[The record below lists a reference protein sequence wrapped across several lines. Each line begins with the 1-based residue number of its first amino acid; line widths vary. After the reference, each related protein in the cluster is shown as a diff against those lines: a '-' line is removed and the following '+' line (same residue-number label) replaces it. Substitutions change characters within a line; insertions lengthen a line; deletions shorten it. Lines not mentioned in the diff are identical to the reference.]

1 MGRAVFRM
9 SHGSKMRR
17 YEYLPVV
24 AVVAVFAVLASVVAA
39 TTPAWEAPD
48 EPDHVQNAQ
57 TIASGHWYRMDRGAG
72 DEAHQAPLYYVGL
85 AGWQRI
91 WGAPVRQPPARDATA
106 FFFPSR
112 GIYRHQT
119 ARDSA
124 DHRFVL
130 LLRISSILLGVATV
144 LLTAFTARRLS
155 DDPWTP
161 AVAAAVI
168 VGVPRF
174 VFLSGV
180 VNNDNLANTFG
191 GLLTLLLVVFV
202 LRYTPQG
209 EHERERLWWT
219 AAIGATVGL
228 LVLTKASTIPLA
240 LAAVVAIVILRSSWR
255 SLVTML
261 AVAAGSALAVCG
273 WWLVQNQVRYGDPLA
288 HRASIDYLG
297 PIGGIG
303 ARVFGTPPILQ
314 LLFVDVPAKVYHSF
328 WYNSGWGYFKW
339 PTLAY
344 IPFWLALVAALAG
357 LFRVRRSARRTTDS
371 PMIVLAAVVV
381 TAFSAIWITSLSTD
395 TYDGRVAFIG
405 LPALACVAA
414 LGLERWKAP
423 VPVRFVG
430 PAIGVV
436 GTMIAIRQDILT
448 VPWR

>member
-1 MGRAVFRM
+1 
-9 SHGSKMRR
+9 MRR
-17 YEYLPVV
+17 CERIAVV
-24 AVVAVFAVLASVVAA
+24 AVVAVFALLASVVAS

-48 EPDHVQNAQ
+48 EPDHVQN
-57 TIASGHWYRMDRGAG
+57 TETLASGHWYRMERGAG
-72 DEAHQAPLYYVGL
+72 DEAHQAPLYYIGL

-91 WGAPVRQPPARDATA
+91 WGAPVRKPPPRGATA

-112 GIYRHQT
+112 GIYSHQT

-130 LLRISSILLGVATV
+130 LLRISSILLGAATV
-144 LLTAFTARRLS
+144 LLTAFTVRRLS

-161 AVAAAVI
+161 AVAAAVV

-180 VNNDNLANTFG
+180 VNNDNLANTLG
-191 GLLTLLLVVFV
+191 ALLTLLLVVLV
-202 LRYTPQG
+202 LRNRTRSDYESG
-209 EHERERLWWT
+209 RLWWT
-219 AAIGATVGL
+219 AAIGATLGF

-240 LAAVVAIVILRSSWR
+240 LAAVVAIIILRSSWQSR
-255 SLVTML
+255 VTML

-288 HRASIDYLG
+288 HSASIDYLG

-303 ARVFGTPPILQ
+303 ARAFGTPPILG

-339 PTLAY
+339 PTVAY
-344 IPFWLALVAALAG
+344 VPFWLALVAALAG
-357 LFRVRRSARRTTDS
+357 LFLMRRNARGTIGR
-371 PMIVLAAVVV
+371 PLVVLSVIVV
-381 TAFSAIWITSLSTD
+381 TAFSAVWITSLSTD

-405 LPALACVAA
+405 LPALACLAA
-414 LGLERWKAP
+414 LGLERWEAP
-423 VPVRFVG
+423 VPLRFVG

-448 VPWR
+448 VAWR

>member
-1 MGRAVFRM
+1 M
-9 SHGSKMRR
+9 SHDSKMRR
-17 YEYLPVV
+17 YERFAVV
-24 AVVAVFAVLASVVAA
+24 AVVAVFALLASVVAA

-57 TIASGHWYRMDRGAG
+57 TIARGHWYRMERGAG

-91 WGAPVRQPPARDATA
+91 WGASVRKPPARDSRA
-106 FFFPSR
+106 FFSPSR
-112 GIYRHQT
+112 GIYSHRT

-130 LLRISSILLGVATV
+130 LLRLSSVLLGAATV
-144 LLTAFTARRLS
+144 LLTAFTVRRLS

-161 AVAAAVI
+161 AVAAAVV

-180 VNNDNLANTFG
+180 VNNDNLANTLG

-202 LRYTPQG
+202 LRYTPLG
-209 EHERERLWWT
+209 EHERGRLWWT
-219 AAIGATVGL
+219 AAIGATLGL

-255 SLVTML
+255 SLMTML
-261 AVAAGSALAVCG
+261 AVTAGSALVVCG

-297 PIGGIG
+297 PIGGLG
-303 ARVFGTPPILQ
+303 PRVFRTPPMLR
-314 LLFVDVPAKVYHSF
+314 LLFADVPATVYHSF
-328 WYNSGWGYFKW
+328 WYNSGWGYFRW

-357 LFRVRRSARRTTDS
+357 LFVVRRNAHRPIGRPLAVLSV
-371 PMIVLAAVVV
+371 IVVAALSSV
-381 TAFSAIWITSLSTD
+381 WITSLYAD
-395 TYDGRVAFIG
+395 TYDGRLAFIG
-405 LPALACVAA
+405 LPALACLAA
-414 LGLERWKAP
+414 LGLERWRAP
-423 VPVRFVG
+423 VALRFVG

-436 GTMIAIRQDILT
+436 GTVIAIRQDILI

>member
-9 SHGSKMRR
+9 SHDSKRRR
-17 YEYLPVV
+17 YGCFAVV
-24 AVVAVFAVLASVVAA
+24 GVVAVFALLASVVAA

-85 AGWQRI
+85 AGWQTI
-91 WGAPVRQPPARDATA
+91 WGAPVRQPPTRDSTA
-106 FFFPSR
+106 FFFPAR
-112 GIYRHQT
+112 GIYRHHT

-124 DHRFVL
+124 DQRFVL
-130 LLRISSILLGVATV
+130 LLRLSSILLGVVTV
-144 LLTAFTARRLS
+144 LLTAITVRRLS

-161 AVAAAVI
+161 AVAAAVV

-180 VNNDNLANTFG
+180 VNNDNLASTFG
-191 GLLTLLLVVFV
+191 GLLTLLLVAFV
-202 LRYTPQG
+202 LRYAPQG
-209 EHERERLWWT
+209 EHERGRLWWT

-255 SLVTML
+255 RLVTML

-288 HRASIDYLG
+288 QRASTDYLG

-303 ARVFGTPPILQ
+303 ARVFGTPPILR
-314 LLFVDVPAKVYHSF
+314 LLFVEVPAKVYHSF

-357 LFRVRRSARRTTDS
+357 LFLMRRNARRTIGRPLVVLS
-371 PMIVLAAVVV
+371 VIVVAALSSV
-381 TAFSAIWITSLSTD
+381 WITSLSTD

-405 LPALACVAA
+405 LPALGCLAA
-414 LGLERWKAP
+414 VGLERWKAP

>member
-1 MGRAVFRM
+1 M
-9 SHGSKMRR
+9 
-17 YEYLPVV
+17 
-24 AVVAVFAVLASVVAA
+24 
-39 TTPAWEAPD
+39 
-48 EPDHVQNAQ
+48 
-57 TIASGHWYRMDRGAG
+57 
-72 DEAHQAPLYYVGL
+72 
-85 AGWQRI
+85 
-91 WGAPVRQPPARDATA
+91 WGVPVRKPPVRNSNA

-112 GIYRHQT
+112 GIYSHRT

-130 LLRISSILLGVATV
+130 LLRLSSILLGAATV
-144 LLTAFTARRLS
+144 VLTALTVRRLS
-155 DDPWTP
+155 GDPWTP
-161 AVAAAVI
+161 AVAAAVV

-180 VNNDNLANTFG
+180 VNNDNLANSLG

-202 LRYTPQG
+202 LRFSPQG
-209 EHERERLWWT
+209 EPQRGRPWWM
-219 AAIGATVGL
+219 AAIGATLGL
-228 LVLTKASTIPLA
+228 LVLTKASAIPLA
-240 LAAVVAIVILRSSWR
+240 VAAVVAIVIVRTSWR

-261 AVAAGSALAVCG
+261 AVAAGSASAVCG

-288 HRASIDYLG
+288 HQASIDYLG

-303 ARVFGTPPILQ
+303 ARVFGTPPMLR

-328 WYNSGWGYFKW
+328 WYNSGWGYFSW

-357 LFRVRRSARRTTDS
+357 LLLVRRNARRTIGRPLVVLS
-371 PMIVLAAVVV
+371 VIVVAAL
-381 TAFSAIWITSLSTD
+381 SAVWITSLSTD

-405 LPALACVAA
+405 LPALACLAA

-423 VPVRFVG
+423 VAVRFVG

-436 GTMIAIRQDILT
+436 GTVIAIHQDILT

>member
-1 MGRAVFRM
+1 M

-17 YEYLPVV
+17 YERLAVV
-24 AVVAVFAVLASVVAA
+24 AVVAVFALLASVVAT

-48 EPDHVQNAQ
+48 EPDHVQNAE

-91 WGAPVRQPPARDATA
+91 WGAPVRQPPARDAAA
-106 FFFPSR
+106 FYFPSR
-112 GIYRHQT
+112 GIYSHQT

-130 LLRISSILLGVATV
+130 LLRLSSILLGAATV
-144 LLTAFTARRLS
+144 LLTAFTVRRLS

-161 AVAAAVI
+161 AVAAAVV

-191 GLLTLLLVVFV
+191 GLLTLLLVAFV
-202 LRYTPQG
+202 LRYTPRG
-209 EHERERLWWT
+209 EHERGLWWT

-240 LAAVVAIVILRSSWR
+240 LAAAVAIVIVRSPWR

-288 HRASIDYLG
+288 QRASIDYLG

-314 LLFVDVPAKVYHSF
+314 LTFVDVPAKVYHSF

-339 PTLAY
+339 PTRAY
-344 IPFWLALVAALAG
+344 IPFWLVLVAALAG
-357 LFRVRRSARRTTDS
+357 LFLMRRNARRAIGR
-371 PMIVLAAVVV
+371 PLVVLGVIVVAALSSV
-381 TAFSAIWITSLSTD
+381 WITSLSTD
-395 TYDGRVAFIG
+395 TYDARVAFIG
-405 LPALACVAA
+405 LPALACLAA